1 MFTSLLQSPEIS
13 DTVTLTLCHLL
24 NHPMMRERETE
35 RGGRGEEGER
45 ERGTDGQTDEQT
57 NIRTC
62 RQIYKLTETERER
75 QRDGKRG

>member
-1 MFTSLLQSPEIS
+1 MSFIESSN
-13 DTVTLTLCHLL
+13 DK
-24 NHPMMRERETE
+24 RERERE
-35 RGGRGEEGER
+35 REGGGEGER